1 MQRDGLLTKVVDGRG
16 TSIWVASGSR
26 LYLYSRGVNKRIETL
41 VEEYRISSDMF
52 QKHGVLVD
60 VGANIGELGIW
71 AKGLGLRYL
80 GLEPDPQV
88 YEALQRNVGVESS
101 RPFAAGSFDGEAQ
114 FFLATGSADS
124 SLIRPV
130 GGNYTR
136 QVAVTL
142 RKLDSLLEELLPV
155 GLVDVL
161 KIEAEGSEP
170 EVLQG
175 ARKVLQRV
183 RWCAVDAGPE
193 RLGES
198 TIPQVAN
205 FLYGQGFQLT
215 FRHSHRQT
223 YVFQNRNL

>member
-1 MQRDGLLTKVVDGRG
+1 MQRDGLLTKLVDGRG
-16 TSIWVASGSR
+16 TSIWVASDSR
-26 LYLYSRGVNKRIETL
+26 LYLYSRGVNQRIETL

-71 AKGLGLRYL
+71 AKGLGFRYL

-88 YEALQRNVGVESS
+88 YEALQRNVGAESS
-101 RPFAAGSFDGEAQ
+101 RPFAVGSFDGEAQ

-124 SLIRPV
+124 SLIRPAE
-130 GGNYTR
+130 GHYTS

-142 RKLDSLLEELLPV
+142 RTLDSLLEELFPV

-161 KIEAEGSEP
+161 KVEAEGSEP

-175 ARKVLQRV
+175 AREVLQRV

-193 RLGES
+193 RQGES

-205 FLYGQGFQLT
+205 FLYSQGFQLA

-223 YVFQNRNL
+223 YVFQNTNL